1 MRTRPGNRDRG
12 RSPACITLML
22 MRNNLSI
29 GRSPAVVMTAVAL
42 GMPGSALANRSH
54 DASEAGPELL
64 ATAPDVDSVWL
75 ARLGFFERQAS
86 GRALIAITGDD
97 LGTPRDVIE
106 RLGALEGVDI
116 ITGRHGREFRLRAGT
131 PDACEPDLFL
141 NGSRIQRRGGWGTT
155 WFLDLFR
162 PHEIDG
168 IELYNGE
175 NSPVGHPEECGA
187 FLVWSKYRAGRSE
200 VDFTGIVFGRVI
212 NTQGQPVRNCA
223 IALEPGDHTD
233 RTDAHGQFTFVRIT
247 PGLVNV
253 RAGTGD
259 GGLLD
264 EIEVRASA
272 RTTVEII
279 RDDCES

>member
-1 MRTRPGNRDRG
+1 MRKNLSSG
-12 RSPACITLML
+12 RSPAIVMMAVTL
-22 MRNNLSI
+22 
-29 GRSPAVVMTAVAL
+29 AV
-42 GMPGSALANRSH
+42 PGNAAANRSH
-54 DASEAGPELL
+54 SIPDRVLDVI
-64 ATAPDVDSVWL
+64 ATAADVDSAWL

-97 LGTPRDVIE
+97 LGAPRDLLE
-106 RLGALEGVDI
+106 RLGALEGVAI
-116 ITGRHGREFRLRAGT
+116 ITGRYGREFRLRAGT
-131 PDACEPDLFL
+131 PDSCEPDLFL
-141 NGSRIQRRGGWGTT
+141 NGSRIQRRGGQGTM

-187 FLVWSKYRAGRSE
+187 LLVWSKYRAGRSE
-200 VDFTGIVFGRVI
+200 VDFSGIVFGRVI
-212 NTQGQPVRNCA
+212 NTQGQPVRSCA
-223 IALEPGDHTD
+223 ITLEPGDHTD
-233 RTDAHGQFTFVRIT
+233 RTDAQGQFTFVRIT

-253 RAGTGD
+253 RAGSGD
-259 GGLLD
+259 SGLLD